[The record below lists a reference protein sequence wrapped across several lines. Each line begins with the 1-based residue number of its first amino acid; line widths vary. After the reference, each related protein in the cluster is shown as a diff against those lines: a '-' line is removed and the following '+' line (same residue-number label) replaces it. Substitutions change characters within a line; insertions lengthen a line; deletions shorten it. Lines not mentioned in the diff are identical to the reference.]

1 MYILAPTIVQ
11 TFDSEVYRINHYV
24 TDKYCGWN
32 QLSFIIHRILIYLVD
47 SVIYLLN
54 KWDLE
59 FQRGELKDIHE
70 WQGDYWPYKEAQ
82 PIRLGSCV
90 SSGEV
95 SSLVVR
101 PGYVT
106 DNCFIQL
113 ECVSSLPNVHG
124 VQVRGCGRA
133 LRWHLL
139 NKLAPQLFISYTFG
153 SLSLARSAAMQISW
167 NIKNFSFT

>member
-1 MYILAPTIVQ
+1 M
-11 TFDSEVYRINHYV
+11 
-24 TDKYCGWN
+24 
-32 QLSFIIHRILIYLVD
+32 D

-124 VQVRGCGRA
+124 VQVSGWGGGGGVGGG
-133 LRWHLL
+133 WGGVGVTF
-139 NKLAPQLFISYTFG
+139 NKKVSAPIIHILYIWIVITCSFSGY
-153 SLSLARSAAMQISW
+153 A
-167 NIKNFSFT
+167 NFLEH

>member
-70 WQGDYWPYKEAQ
+70 GQGDYWLFKEAQ
-82 PIRLGSCV
+82 PIRLGSSV
-90 SSGEV
+90 PSGVV

-101 PGYVT
+101 PG
-106 DNCFIQL
+106 
-113 ECVSSLPNVHG
+113 
-124 VQVRGCGRA
+124 
-133 LRWHLL
+133 
-139 NKLAPQLFISYTFG
+139 
-153 SLSLARSAAMQISW
+153 
-167 NIKNFSFT
+167 